1 MEFVLIAIC
10 FLLCLAVLLKN
21 EIVYRI
27 RKRWIDEIYD
37 SQVNGDGAL
46 EWGHL
51 PTYDQTFY
59 NPFLWKYKPLKEY
72 LKIS

>member
-1 MEFVLIAIC
+1 MEFAAIVIC
-10 FLLCLAVLLKN
+10 TTLFLLCMIVLLKN

-37 SQVNGDGAL
+37 SQVDGDGNL
-46 EWGHL
+46 EWRHL

-59 NPFLWKYKPLKEY
+59 DPFL
-72 LKIS
+72 